1 MKNEFKN
8 PFAYIVLI
16 LGLIITTTPMMYLV
30 GTSFKSN
37 ITLYDYP
44 PKLFPSLKDLS
55 LANYVEILIKESFYR
70 NLLNS
75 MMVTV
80 LTVILAA
87 LISSA
92 MAYCIARYS
101 FPGKNLLFSI
111 IMATMIIPG
120 LALIVPQY
128 ELASWLHIT
137 RKLFGLVPVYVAWV
151 IPFST
156 FMIKG
161 FVENIPRDFDD
172 AVNIDGGNV
181 FTIYRIIIVPLA
193 SPAIASVSIFN
204 FLSAWEEFPWA
215 MLTITEASKR
225 TFPSAIVQYFGA
237 HNFTQWGYVF
247 AMSVVSLV
255 PILIFF
261 IALQK
266 YFIQGLSA
274 GAIKG

>member
-1 MKNEFKN
+1 MEKRFKN
-8 PFAYIVLI
+8 VFAYVILT
-16 LGLIITTTPMMYLV
+16 LGLFVSATPMMYLV

-44 PKLFPSLKDLS
+44 PKLFPALKDLS
-55 LANYVEILIKESFYR
+55 FANYVEILIKENFYR

-75 MMVTV
+75 LMVTIC
-80 LTVILAA
+80 TVVLAA

-92 MAYCIARYS
+92 MAYCIARYN
-101 FPGKNLLFSI
+101 FPGKNLLFSV
-111 IMATMIIPG
+111 IMGTMIIPG
-120 LALIVPQY
+120 LALIIPQY

-137 RKLFGLVPVYVAWV
+137 QKLFGLVPVYVAWV

-181 FTIYRIIIVPLA
+181 FTIYRVVILPLA
-193 SPAIASVSIFN
+193 SPAIAAVSIFN

-215 MLTITEASKR
+215 MLTITEASER
-225 TFPSAIVQYFGA
+225 TFPAAIVQYFGA

-247 AMSVVSLV
+247 AMSVVSLI
-255 PILIFF
+255 PIILFF

-266 YFIQGLSA
+266 YFIEGLSA